1 MGFEPGVNLGLG
13 DALDALLGVAG
24 TFFAAT
30 SLVYLFYYS
39 LAVLIAQLV
48 GHIIALPALYLVLN
62 FTSLVLE
69 TILSEVL
76 RTFTFG
82 MVSGQDLWPDW
93 LSPVYYALRRNL
105 FGYKINWDPNTGD
118 FLSIHFTGWVPA
130 LIFGAVGLGFAVLA
144 FLFFRKRHLE
154 SAGDVIAVPFLRPVF
169 LYALSL
175 GCGIVLGRV
184 LSAALFTDEQ
194 TRFLPLLFSMLV
206 CTALGYWAGQML
218 LHKSL
223 RVLSKGNW
231 VRCGAVMAVMA
242 AGMLC
247 CRYDVTG
254 FSRYVPAAD
263 DVKSVTLSYDIG
275 QITDRDIINRT
286 VALHQEIVDQRYA
299 IEEQL
304 REDGSFTYF
313 SVTYEMQDGS
323 TASRQFRLPVGR
335 YGDDRN
341 SLAWAASELQ
351 SDQKV
356 LLERY
361 FPAGGKPAYD
371 QFTVEYLDTEWVY
384 QQMEL
389 TYDQAEALAEAIQ
402 ADIEAGTLGGD
413 GVAWP
418 YKYNPYDLQV
428 QIAYYVSDQ
437 RLSYDSISVTA
448 AAERT
453 CAVLR
458 ELGVPEDVI
467 AGEAAD

>member
-105 FGYKINWDPNTGD
+105 FGYKINCDPNTGD
-118 FLSIHFTGWVPA
+118 FMSNHFTGWVPA

-437 RLSYDSISVTA
+437 RLSYDLISVTA
-448 AAERT
+448 AAENT

-467 AGEAAD
+467 AGESAD